1 MRVLVCGGRYYEDTD
16 AVHQE
21 LIRFHW
27 RIPINVIIHG
37 GVSGAG
43 VAAEAWARRNR
54 VDVVRYPPNWEGLGK
69 RAERLRN
76 DFMLADSH
84 PDVVIVFPGGRDT
97 AVLAA
102 KAMAAGIQVLDAPS
116 WADRNMIDPGAA
128 DGAELPYGQT
138 AGNTGGCPI
147 PASPRRGSSA
157 TMPEVY
163 YYHREMA

>member
-1 MRVLVCGGRYYEDTD
+1 MRVLVCGGRYYDDTD

-54 VDVVRYPPNWEGLGK
+54 VDVVRYPPNWQCLGK

-76 DFMLADSH
+76 DFMLADSR
-84 PDVVIVFPGGRDT
+84 PDVVIAFPGGRDT
-97 AVLAA
+97 ADLAA
-102 KAMAAGIQVLDAPS
+102 KAMRRGFKCCTRRRGPTEIMIEPGV
-116 WADRNMIDPGAA
+116 ADRAR
-128 DGAELPYGQT
+128 LPMDH
-138 AGNTGGCPI
+138 
-147 PASPRRGSSA
+147 ASTHSI
-157 TMPEVY
+157 
-163 YYHREMA
+163 

>member
-1 MRVLVCGGRYYEDTD
+1 MRVLVCGGRYYENTD

-21 LIRFHW
+21 LMRFNW
-27 RIPINVIIHG
+27 RHPIKVIIHG

-43 VAAEAWARRNR
+43 IAAEAWARRNR

-97 AVLAA
+97 ANLAT
-102 KAMAAGIQVLDAPS
+102 KGMAAGAQVLHAPS
-116 WADRNMIDPGAA
+116 WADRKMIATGAA
-128 DGAELPYGQT
+128 DGARLPKEH
-138 AGNTGGCPI
+138 
-147 PASPRRGSSA
+147 ASMH
-157 TMPEVY
+157 TI
-163 YYHREMA
+163 